1 MAIKTIPQDSAA
13 SPASG
18 SPYSSMST
26 TSTSAEPVS
35 TASGAAVQATPQ
47 AAPAKA
53 PRAYV
58 IGMPIASA
66 GLWMAVLAPALVV
79 LAIKVSEITT
89 PDTRAGALSLV
100 AGVGAMVALL
110 ANPFFGRLSD
120 RTTSRFGMRKPW
132 IVGGSLVGLASLFLL
147 GSGTDV
153 ATVLVAWVVAQ
164 LGFNAALAALVA
176 TLPDQAA
183 PAERGRLSG
192 LIGMTLPVGLVAA
205 AFFAQ
210 LFDNALQMA
219 VVPGVVGTAVA
230 IAFAFT
236 FKDRVLT
243 EKPAPLNL
251 KEILGSFYFNPRT
264 YPGLGWA
271 WLTKFMVYI
280 GYCAGL
286 LYLPY
291 FFTDHLHVAETDVT
305 SLVFQATLVSSAG
318 TVATSLAG
326 GWISDRIGK
335 RKGMVIASAL
345 IMMVGL
351 IVIATSSTTDQVL
364 VGQAIAGLGLGCFG
378 AVDVA
383 LIADLLPGSQSE
395 NAKTFGVFNIAQ
407 ALPQSLVPAV
417 AFPVIAFGGYPA
429 LFLGGAAVGII
440 GAVLVIRIKGV
451 N

>member
-1 MAIKTIPQDSAA
+1 MANETTTEESA
-13 SPASG
+13 SL
-18 SPYSSMST
+18 
-26 TSTSAEPVS
+26 PVS
-35 TASGAAVQATPQ
+35 GTSSSSNISTVPAAGAPT
-47 AAPAKA
+47 KT

-89 PDTRAGALSLV
+89 PETRAGALGLV
-100 AGVGAMVALL
+100 AGVGALIALL

-132 IVGGSLVGLASLFLL
+132 IIGGSIVGMGSLILL
-147 GSGTDV
+147 GSATDV
-153 ATVLVAWVVAQ
+153 AGVLVAWILAQ
-164 LGFNAALAALVA
+164 LSFNAALAALVA
-176 TLPDQAA
+176 TLPDQTA

-205 AFFAQ
+205 AYFAQ
-210 LFDNALQMA
+210 LFDNAFQMA
-219 VVPGVVGTAVA
+219 VVPGAVGTAIA

-243 EKPAPLNL
+243 EKPASLNL
-251 KEILGSFYFNPRT
+251 KEIAGSFYFNPRT

-271 WLTKFMVYI
+271 WFTKFLVYM

-291 FFTDHLHVAETDVT
+291 FFIDHLAVPEADVT
-305 SLVFQATLVSSAG
+305 GLVFQATLVSAAG
-318 TVATSLAG
+318 TVVSSIAG
-326 GWISDRIGK
+326 GWISDKIGK
-335 RKGMVIASAL
+335 RKGMVITSAI
-345 IMMVGL
+345 IMMTGL
-351 IVIATSSTTDQVL
+351 IIIATSTTTDQVL
-364 VGQAIAGLGLGCFG
+364 VGQAMAGLGLGCFG

-383 LIADLLPGSQSE
+383 LITDLLPKDQSE

-407 ALPQSLVPAV
+407 ALPQSLVPAL
-417 AFPVIAFGGYPA
+417 ALPVITLGGYPA
-429 LFLGGAAVGII
+429 LFISGAVVGII
-440 GAVLVIRIKGV
+440 GAVLVTRIKGV
-451 N
+451 K

>member
-1 MAIKTIPQDSAA
+1 MAVKTISQDSAA

-18 SPYSSMST
+18 TPLIST
-26 TSTSAEPVS
+26 TPSP
-35 TASGAAVQATPQ
+35 P
-47 AAPAKA
+47 APAKA
-53 PRAYV
+53 SRAYV

-100 AGVGAMVALL
+100 AGVGALVALL
-110 ANPFFGRLSD
+110 ANPLFGRLSD

-147 GSGTDV
+147 GSAADV
-153 ATVLVAWVVAQ
+153 ATVLVAWVIAQ

-192 LIGMTLPVGLVAA
+192 LIGMTLPIGLVAA

-251 KEILGSFYFNPRT
+251 KEILGSFYFNPRIH
-264 YPGLGWA
+264 PGLGWA

-291 FFTDHLHVAETDVT
+291 FFTDHLHVAESEVT
-305 SLVFQATLVSSAG
+305 SLVFQATLVSAAG
-318 TVATSLAG
+318 TVATSLLG

-335 RKGMVIASAL
+335 RKGMVILSAL
-345 IMMVGL
+345 IMMAGL
-351 IVIATSSTTDQVL
+351 VVIATSSTTGQVL
-364 VGQAIAGLGLGCFG
+364 VGQAIAGLGLGCFS

-383 LIADLLPGSQSE
+383 LIADLLPGTQSE

-417 AFPVIAFGGYPA
+417 AFPVITFGGYPT
-429 LFLGGAAVGII
+429 LFLGGAVVGIV
-440 GAVLVIRIKGV
+440 GAILVTRIKGV
-451 N
+451 K

>member
-1 MAIKTIPQDSAA
+1 MAIESLSQETAAPSAL
-13 SPASG
+13 
-18 SPYSSMST
+18 ST
-26 TSTSAEPVS
+26 TAGLPV
-35 TASGAAVQATPQ
+35 
-47 AAPAKA
+47 KA

-89 PDTRAGALSLV
+89 PDSRAGALSLV
-100 AGVGAMVALL
+100 AGVGAVIALL

-132 IVGGSLVGLASLFLL
+132 IVGGSLAGLASLFLL
-147 GSGTDV
+147 GSGTNV
-153 ATVLVAWVVAQ
+153 GTVLVAWVVAQ

-192 LIGMTLPVGLVAA
+192 LVGMTLPIGLVAA

-210 LFDNALQMA
+210 MFDNALQMA
-219 VVPGVVGTAVA
+219 VVPGVVGTLVA

-243 EKPAPLNL
+243 AKPAPLNL
-251 KEILGSFYFNPRT
+251 KEILGSFYFDPRL

-271 WLTKFMVYI
+271 WLTKFMVYV

-291 FFTDHLHVAETDVT
+291 FFADHLHVAETQVT
-305 SLVFQATLVSSAG
+305 TLVFQATLVSSAG
-318 TVATSLAG
+318 TVVTSIAG

-335 RKGMVIASAL
+335 RKGMVIVSAL
-345 IMMVGL
+345 IMMGGL
-351 IVIATSSTTDQVL
+351 IVIATSSNTGQVL
-364 VGQAIAGLGLGCFG
+364 VGQAILGLGLGCFS

-383 LIADLLPGSQSE
+383 LIADLLPSSQAE

-417 AFPVIAFGGYPA
+417 AFPVIALGGYPA

-440 GAVLVIRIKGV
+440 GAVLVTRIKGV
-451 N
+451 K

>member
-1 MAIKTIPQDSAA
+1 MEGHFLSGGTVAVKTITGDSAGLPA
-13 SPASG
+13 GIPSSSISP
-18 SPYSSMST
+18 SST
-26 TSTSAEPVS
+26 VSAAP
-35 TASGAAVQATPQ
+35 SGAPTRT
-47 AAPAKA
+47 

-89 PDTRAGALSLV
+89 PETRAGALSLV
-100 AGVGAMVALL
+100 AGVGALIALL

-132 IVGGSLVGLASLFLL
+132 IVGGSLIGLGSLVLL
-147 GSGTDV
+147 GS
-153 ATVLVAWVVAQ
+153 ATNVTGVLVAWVIAQ
-164 LGFNAALAALVA
+164 LSFNAALSALVA
-176 TLPDQAA
+176 TLPDQTA

-205 AFFAQ
+205 AYFAQ
-210 LFDNALQMA
+210 LFDNAFQMA
-219 VVPGVVGTAVA
+219 VVPGVVGTAVTL
-230 IAFAFT
+230 IFAFT

-251 KEILGSFYFNPRT
+251 KEIAGSFYFNPRT

-271 WLTKFMVYI
+271 WFTKFLVYV

-291 FFTDHLHVAETDVT
+291 FFADHLQVAETAVPA
-305 SLVFQATLVSSAG
+305 LVFQATLVSSAG
-318 TVATSLAG
+318 TVVTSIAG
-326 GWISDRIGK
+326 GWLSDRIGK
-335 RKGMVIASAL
+335 RKAMVIASAI
-345 IMMVGL
+345 IMMAGL

-364 VGQAIAGLGLGCFG
+364 VGQALAGLGLGCFG

-407 ALPQSLVPAV
+407 ALPQSLVPAI
-417 AFPVIAFGGYPA
+417 AFPVITLGGYPA
-429 LFLGGAAVGII
+429 LFIGGAVVGII
-440 GAVLVIRIKGV
+440 GAVLVTRIKGV
-451 N
+451 K

>member
-1 MAIKTIPQDSAA
+1 MAVKTITQDSAG

-18 SPYSSMST
+18 TPYGSSST
-26 TSTSAEPVS
+26 SSTSTR
-35 TASGAAVQATPQ
+35 
-47 AAPAKA
+47 KA

-132 IVGGSLVGLASLFLL
+132 IVGGSLLGLASLFLL
-147 GSGTDV
+147 GSAADV
-153 ATVLVAWVVAQ
+153 ATVLIAWVIAQ

-251 KEILGSFYFNPRT
+251 KEILGSFYFNPCT

-291 FFTDHLHVAETDVT
+291 FFTDHLHVAEADVT

-383 LIADLLPGSQSE
+383 LIADLLPGNQSE

-407 ALPQSLVPAV
+407 ALPQSPVPAV

-451 N
+451 K

>member
-1 MAIKTIPQDSAA
+1 MAIKTTQEPAGLPARGTLSSSIA
-13 SPASG
+13 SPAPG
-18 SPYSSMST
+18 SPDAPT
-26 TSTSAEPVS
+26 TT
-35 TASGAAVQATPQ
+35 
-47 AAPAKA
+47 

-100 AGVGAMVALL
+100 AGVGALIALL

-132 IVGGSLVGLASLFLL
+132 IVGGSIVGMGSLILL
-147 GSGTDV
+147 GSATNV
-153 ATVLVAWVVAQ
+153 AGVMVAWIVAQ
-164 LGFNAALAALVA
+164 LSFNAALAALVA
-176 TLPDQAA
+176 TLPDQTA

-192 LIGMTLPVGLVAA
+192 LIGMTIPIGLVAA

-210 LFDNALQMA
+210 LFDNAFQMA
-219 VVPGVVGTAVA
+219 VVPGAVGTALA
-230 IAFAFT
+230 IGFAFT

-251 KEILGSFYFNPRT
+251 KEIAGSFYFNPRT

-271 WLTKFMVYI
+271 WFTKFLIYI
-280 GYCAGL
+280 GYCAAL

-291 FFTDHLHVAETDVT
+291 FFADHLKVAETEVA
-305 SLVFQATLVSSAG
+305 SLVFQATLVSAAG
-318 TVATSLAG
+318 TVISSLAG

-335 RKGMVIASAL
+335 RKSMVIASAIIL
-345 IMMVGL
+345 MAGL
-351 IVIATSSTTDQVL
+351 IVIATSTTTDQVL

-383 LIADLLPGSQSE
+383 LITDLLPSNQSE

-407 ALPQSLVPAV
+407 ALPQSLVPAL
-417 AFPVIAFGGYPA
+417 ALPVITLGGYPA
-429 LFLGGAAVGII
+429 LFLGGAFVGII
-440 GAVLVIRIKGV
+440 GAVLVTRIKGV
-451 N
+451 K

>member
-1 MAIKTIPQDSAA
+1 MAVTTITQDSAA
-13 SPASG
+13 L
-18 SPYSSMST
+18 
-26 TSTSAEPVS
+26 
-35 TASGAAVQATPQ
+35 
-47 AAPAKA
+47 AAPSPSPRPSVTKA

-66 GLWMAVLAPALVV
+66 GLWMALLAPAIVV

-100 AGVGAMVALL
+100 AGVGAVVALL
-110 ANPFFGRLSD
+110 ANPLIGRLSD

-132 IVGGSLVGLASLFLL
+132 IIGGSLVGLGALFLL
-147 GSGTDV
+147 GAAADVSG
-153 ATVLVAWVVAQ
+153 VLVAWIVAQ

-183 PAERGRLSG
+183 PQERGRLSG
-192 LIGMTLPVGLVAA
+192 LIGMTLSIGLVSGAY
-205 AFFAQ
+205 FAQ
-210 LFDNALQMA
+210 LFENAFQMA
-219 VVPGVVGTAVA
+219 IVPGIVGTAVA
-230 IAFAFT
+230 IGFAFT

-251 KEILGSFYFNPRT
+251 KEVLGSFHFNPRIH
-264 YPGLGWA
+264 PGLGWA
-271 WLTKFMVYI
+271 WLTKFMVYV
-280 GYCAGL
+280 GYCAAL

-291 FFTDHLHVAETDVT
+291 FFADQLHVAEESIA

-318 TVATSLAG
+318 TVVTSLAG

-335 RKGMVIASAL
+335 RKALVIASAL
-345 IMMVGL
+345 IMMTGL
-351 IVIATSSTTDQVL
+351 IIIATSSSTDQVM
-364 VGQAIAGLGLGCFG
+364 VGQAIVGLGLGCFG

-383 LIADLLPGSQSE
+383 LIADLLPGTQTE

-417 AFPVIAFGGYPA
+417 AFPVIALGGYTA
-429 LFLGGAAVGII
+429 LFLGGAVVGII
-440 GAVLVIRIKGV
+440 GAVLVTRIKGV
-451 N
+451 K

>member
-1 MAIKTIPQDSAA
+1 MAVKTITQDSAA

-18 SPYSSMST
+18 TPYGSSST
-26 TSTSAEPVS
+26 SSTSTH
-35 TASGAAVQATPQ
+35 
-47 AAPAKA
+47 KA

-132 IVGGSLVGLASLFLL
+132 IVGGSLLGLASLFLL
-147 GSGTDV
+147 GSAADV
-153 ATVLVAWVVAQ
+153 ATVLVAWVIAQ

-291 FFTDHLHVAETDVT
+291 FFTDHLHVAEADVT

-383 LIADLLPGSQSE
+383 LIADLLPGNQSE

-451 N
+451 K

>member
-1 MAIKTIPQDSAA
+1 MAVKTITGDSAGL
-13 SPASG
+13 PARG
-18 SPYSSMST
+18 TSSSNT
-26 TSTSAEPVS
+26 AKSAPALGAPTST
-35 TASGAAVQATPQ
+35 
-47 AAPAKA
+47 

-58 IGMPIASA
+58 VGMPIASA

-89 PDTRAGALSLV
+89 PETRAGALSLV
-100 AGVGAMVALL
+100 AGVGALIALL
-110 ANPFFGRLSD
+110 ANPLFGRLSD

-132 IVGGSLVGLASLFLL
+132 IVGGSIVGMGSLILL
-147 GSGTDV
+147 GSATDV
-153 ATVLVAWVVAQ
+153 AGVLVAWVLAQ
-164 LGFNAALAALVA
+164 LSFNAALAALVA
-176 TLPDQAA
+176 TLPDQTA

-205 AFFAQ
+205 AYFAQ
-210 LFDNALQMA
+210 LFDNAFQMA
-219 VVPGVVGTAVA
+219 VVPGAVGTAVA

-243 EKPAPLNL
+243 EKPAPLSL
-251 KEILGSFYFNPRT
+251 KEIGGSFYFNPRT

-271 WLTKFMVYI
+271 WFTKFLVYI

-291 FFTDHLHVAETDVT
+291 FFADHLRVAETEVA
-305 SLVFQATLVSSAG
+305 SLVFQATLVSSLG
-318 TVATSLAG
+318 TVITSLAG
-326 GWISDRIGK
+326 GWISDKIGK
-335 RKGMVIASAL
+335 RKGMVVASAI
-345 IMMVGL
+345 IMMAGL
-351 IVIATSSTTDQVL
+351 IVIATSTTTDQVL

-407 ALPQSLVPAV
+407 ALPQSLVPAL
-417 AFPVIAFGGYPA
+417 AFPVITLGGYPA
-429 LFLGGAAVGII
+429 LFIGGAVVGII
-440 GAVLVIRIKGV
+440 GAVLVTRIKGV
-451 N
+451 K

>member
-1 MAIKTIPQDSAA
+1 MAVTTNTGDSAGLTV
-13 SPASG
+13 PATPSSTTTSSVPAPG
-18 SPYSSMST
+18 SPVT
-26 TSTSAEPVS
+26 T
-35 TASGAAVQATPQ
+35 
-47 AAPAKA
+47 

-89 PDTRAGALSLV
+89 PETRAGALSLV
-100 AGVGAMVALL
+100 AGVGALIALL

-132 IVGGSLVGLASLFLL
+132 IVGGSIVGMGSLVLL
-147 GSGTDV
+147 GSATDV
-153 ATVLVAWVVAQ
+153 AGVLVAWVLAQ
-164 LGFNAALAALVA
+164 LSFNAALAALVA

-192 LIGMTLPVGLVAA
+192 LIGMTLPIGLVAA
-205 AFFAQ
+205 AYFAQ
-210 LFDNALQMA
+210 LFDNAFQMA
-219 VVPGVVGTAVA
+219 VVPGAVGTVIAL
-230 IAFAFT
+230 AFAFT

-251 KEILGSFYFNPRT
+251 KEIAGSFYFNPRT

-271 WLTKFMVYI
+271 WFTKFLVYV

-291 FFTDHLHVAETDVT
+291 FFADHLRVAETEVA
-305 SLVFQATLVSSAG
+305 SLVFQATLVSSLG
-318 TVATSLAG
+318 TVVTSLAG
-326 GWISDRIGK
+326 GWISDKIGK
-335 RKGMVIASAL
+335 RKGMVIASAI
-345 IMMVGL
+345 IMMAGL
-351 IVIATSSTTDQVL
+351 VVIATSTTTDQVL

-383 LIADLLPGSQSE
+383 LITDLLPGSQTE

-407 ALPQSLVPAV
+407 ALPQSLVPAL
-417 AFPVIAFGGYPA
+417 AFPVITLGGYPA
-429 LFLGGAAVGII
+429 LFIGGAVVGII
-440 GAVLVIRIKGV
+440 GAVLVTRIKGV
-451 N
+451 K

>member
-1 MAIKTIPQDSAA
+1 MAVTTITGDSAG
-13 SPASG
+13 SPAG
-18 SPYSSMST
+18 T
-26 TSTSAEPVS
+26 QTSTVS
-35 TASGAAVQATPQ
+35 TAPAGTP
-47 AAPAKA
+47 ARTPL
-53 PRAYV
+53 AYV

-89 PDTRAGALSLV
+89 PETRAGALSLV
-100 AGVGAMVALL
+100 AGVGALIALV

-132 IVGGSLVGLASLFLL
+132 IVGGSLIGLGSLILL
-147 GSGTDV
+147 GS
-153 ATVLVAWVVAQ
+153 ATNVTGVLVAWVIAQ
-164 LGFNAALAALVA
+164 LSFNAALSALVA
-176 TLPDQAA
+176 TLPDQTA

-192 LIGMTLPVGLVAA
+192 LIGMTLPIGLVAA

-210 LFDNALQMA
+210 LFDNAFQMA
-219 VVPGVVGTAVA
+219 VVPGVVGTAVTL
-230 IAFAFT
+230 IFAFT

-251 KEILGSFYFNPRT
+251 KEIAGSFYFNPRT

-271 WLTKFMVYI
+271 WFTKFLVYV

-291 FFTDHLHVAETDVT
+291 FFADHLHVAETAVPA
-305 SLVFQATLVSSAG
+305 LVFQATLVSSAG
-318 TVATSLAG
+318 TVVTSIAG
-326 GWISDRIGK
+326 GWLSDRIGK
-335 RKGMVIASAL
+335 RKAMVIASAI
-345 IMMVGL
+345 IMMAGL

-364 VGQAIAGLGLGCFG
+364 VGQALAGLGLGCFG

-407 ALPQSLVPAV
+407 ALPQSLVPAI
-417 AFPVIAFGGYPA
+417 AFPVITLGGYPA
-429 LFLGGAAVGII
+429 LFIGGAVVGII
-440 GAVLVIRIKGV
+440 GAVLVTRIKGV
-451 N
+451 K

>member
-1 MAIKTIPQDSAA
+1 VAVKTITEDSAGL
-13 SPASG
+13 PAG
-18 SPYSSMST
+18 G
-26 TSTSAEPVS
+26 TSATTVS
-35 TASGAAVQATPQ
+35 TATAGAPTRT
-47 AAPAKA
+47 

-89 PDTRAGALSLV
+89 PETRAGALSLV
-100 AGVGAMVALL
+100 AGVGALIALL

-132 IVGGSLVGLASLFLL
+132 IVGGSLVGLASLVLL
-147 GSGTDV
+147 GS
-153 ATVLVAWVVAQ
+153 ATNVTGVLVAWVIAQ
-164 LGFNAALAALVA
+164 LSFNAALAALVA
-176 TLPDQAA
+176 TLPDQTA

-205 AFFAQ
+205 AYFAQ
-210 LFDNALQMA
+210 LFDNAFQMA
-219 VVPGVVGTAVA
+219 VVPGVVGTAVTL
-230 IAFAFT
+230 AFAFT

-251 KEILGSFYFNPRT
+251 KEIAGSFYFNPRT

-271 WLTKFMVYI
+271 WFTKFLVYI

-291 FFTDHLHVAETDVT
+291 FFADHLHVAETAVPG
-305 SLVFQATLVSSAG
+305 LVFQATLVSSAG
-318 TVATSLAG
+318 TVVTSIAG

-335 RKGMVIASAL
+335 RKAMVIASAV
-345 IMMVGL
+345 IMMAGL

-364 VGQAIAGLGLGCFG
+364 VGQALAGLGLGCFG

-383 LIADLLPGSQSE
+383 LITDLLPGTNSE

-407 ALPQSLVPAV
+407 ALPQSLVPAI
-417 AFPVIAFGGYPA
+417 AFPVITLGGYPA
-429 LFLGGAAVGII
+429 LFIGGAVVGII
-440 GAVLVIRIKGV
+440 GAVLVTRIKGV
-451 N
+451 K

>member
-1 MAIKTIPQDSAA
+1 MAEKTMSQDPAAFAAGGAPGSSNADTAVSA
-13 SPASG
+13 SPS
-18 SPYSSMST
+18 
-26 TSTSAEPVS
+26 
-35 TASGAAVQATPQ
+35 
-47 AAPAKA
+47 PAKA

-79 LAIKVSEITT
+79 LAIKVAEITT

-100 AGVGAMVALL
+100 AGVGALVALL

-132 IVGGSLVGLASLFLL
+132 IVGGSLIGLASLFLL
-147 GSGTDV
+147 GSATDV
-153 ATVLVAWVVAQ
+153 NGVLLAWVLTQ
-164 LGFNAALAALVA
+164 LSFNAALAALVA

-205 AFFAQ
+205 AFLAQ

-219 VVPGVVGTAVA
+219 VVPGIVGTVLA

-243 EKPAPLNL
+243 DKPAPLNL

-271 WLTKFMVYI
+271 WFTKFLVYI
-280 GYCAGL
+280 GYCASL

-291 FFTDHLHVAETDVT
+291 FFIDHLKVAEADVT
-305 SLVFQATLVSSAG
+305 ALVFQATLVSSAG
-318 TVATSLAG
+318 TVLTSLAG

-335 RKGMVIASAL
+335 RKALVIASAII
-345 IMMVGL
+345 IMLGL
-351 IVIATSSTTDQVL
+351 IVIATSTTTSQVL
-364 VGQAIAGLGLGCFG
+364 VGQGIAGLGLGCFG

-383 LIADLLPGSQSE
+383 LIADLLPANRSE

-407 ALPQSLVPAV
+407 ALPQSLVPAI
-417 AFPVIAFGGYPA
+417 AFPVITLGGYPA
-429 LFLGGAAVGII
+429 LFIGGAVVGII
-440 GAVLVIRIKGV
+440 GAALVTRIKGV
-451 N
+451 K

>member
-1 MAIKTIPQDSAA
+1 MAVKTIPQDSAA

-18 SPYSSMST
+18 TPNS
-26 TSTSAEPVS
+26 STSS
-35 TASGAAVQATPQ
+35 TPSRTTAGAIPSSP
-47 AAPAKA
+47 APAKA
-53 PRAYV
+53 ARAYV

-100 AGVGAMVALL
+100 AGVGALVALL

-132 IVGGSLVGLASLFLL
+132 IVGGSLVGLASLFML
-147 GSGTDV
+147 GS
-153 ATVLVAWVVAQ
+153 ATGVPGVLVAWVVAQ

-210 LFDNALQMA
+210 MFDNAMQMA
-219 VVPGVVGTAVA
+219 VVPGIVGTALA

-243 EKPAPLNL
+243 EKPALLNF
-251 KEILGSFYFNPRT
+251 KEIVGSFYFNPRT

-271 WLTKFMVYI
+271 WLTKFMVYV

-291 FFTDHLHVAETDVT
+291 FFTDHLHVAEAEVT

-364 VGQAIAGLGLGCFG
+364 MGQAIAGLGLGCFG

-429 LFLGGAAVGII
+429 LFLGGAAVGIV
-440 GAVLVIRIKGV
+440 GAILVTRIKGV
-451 N
+451 K

>member
-1 MAIKTIPQDSAA
+1 MAIKTTQEPAGLPARGTLSSSIA
-13 SPASG
+13 SPAPG
-18 SPYSSMST
+18 TPDAPT
-26 TSTSAEPVS
+26 TT
-35 TASGAAVQATPQ
+35 
-47 AAPAKA
+47 

-100 AGVGAMVALL
+100 AGVGALIALL

-132 IVGGSLVGLASLFLL
+132 IVGGSIVGMGSLILL
-147 GSGTDV
+147 GSATNV
-153 ATVLVAWVVAQ
+153 AGVMVAWIVAQ
-164 LGFNAALAALVA
+164 LSFNAALAALVA
-176 TLPDQAA
+176 TLPDQTA

-192 LIGMTLPVGLVAA
+192 LIGMTIPIGLVAA

-210 LFDNALQMA
+210 LFDNAFQMA
-219 VVPGVVGTAVA
+219 VVPGAVGTALA
-230 IAFAFT
+230 IGFAFT

-251 KEILGSFYFNPRT
+251 KEIAGSFYFNPRT

-271 WLTKFMVYI
+271 WFTKFLIYI
-280 GYCAGL
+280 GYCAAL

-291 FFTDHLHVAETDVT
+291 FFADHLKVAETEVA
-305 SLVFQATLVSSAG
+305 SLVFQATLVSAAG
-318 TVATSLAG
+318 TVISSLAG

-335 RKGMVIASAL
+335 RKSMVIASAIIL
-345 IMMVGL
+345 MAGL
-351 IVIATSSTTDQVL
+351 IVIATSTTTDQVL

-383 LIADLLPGSQSE
+383 LITDLLPSNQSE

-407 ALPQSLVPAV
+407 ALPQSLVPAL
-417 AFPVIAFGGYPA
+417 ALPVITLGGYPA

-440 GAVLVIRIKGV
+440 GAVLVTRIKGV
-451 N
+451 K

>member
-1 MAIKTIPQDSAA
+1 MAVKTITEDSAGLPA
-13 SPASG
+13 GGTSP
-18 SPYSSMST
+18 ST
-26 TSTSAEPVS
+26 VQ
-35 TASGAAVQATPQ
+35 TAPAGAAART
-47 AAPAKA
+47 

-89 PDTRAGALSLV
+89 PETRAGALSLV
-100 AGVGAMVALL
+100 AGVGALIALL

-132 IVGGSLVGLASLFLL
+132 IVGGSLAGMASLVLL
-147 GSGTDV
+147 GTADNV
-153 ATVLVAWVVAQ
+153 AGVLAAWVIAQ

-176 TLPDQAA
+176 TLPDQTA

-205 AFFAQ
+205 AYFAQ
-210 LFDNALQMA
+210 LFDNAFQMA
-219 VVPGVVGTAVA
+219 VVPGAVGTVVTL
-230 IAFAFT
+230 AFAFT
-236 FKDRVLT
+236 FKDRVLA
-243 EKPAPLNL
+243 EKPAPLSL
-251 KEILGSFYFNPRT
+251 KEIAGSFYFNPRR

-271 WLTKFMVYI
+271 WFTKFLVYV

-291 FFTDHLHVAETDVT
+291 FFADHLHVAETQVPA
-305 SLVFQATLVSSAG
+305 LVFQATLVSSAG
-318 TVATSLAG
+318 TVVTSLAG

-335 RKGMVIASAL
+335 RKAMVIASAI
-345 IMMVGL
+345 IMMAGL
-351 IVIATSSTTDQVL
+351 VVIATSSSTDQVL
-364 VGQAIAGLGLGCFG
+364 VGQALAGLGLGCFG

-383 LIADLLPGSQSE
+383 LITDLLPGSQSE

-407 ALPQSLVPAV
+407 ALPQSLVPAL
-417 AFPVIAFGGYPA
+417 AFPVITLGGYPA
-429 LFLGGAAVGII
+429 LFIGGAVVGII
-440 GAVLVIRIKGV
+440 GAVLVTRIKGV
-451 N
+451 K

>member
-1 MAIKTIPQDSAA
+1 MAVKTITQDSAA

-18 SPYSSMST
+18 TPYGSSST
-26 TSTSAEPVS
+26 SSTSTR
-35 TASGAAVQATPQ
+35 
-47 AAPAKA
+47 KA

-132 IVGGSLVGLASLFLL
+132 IVGGSLLGLASLFLL
-147 GSGTDV
+147 GSAADV
-153 ATVLVAWVVAQ
+153 ATVLIAWVIAQ

-236 FKDRVLT
+236 FKDRVLS

-291 FFTDHLHVAETDVT
+291 FFTDHLHVAEADVT

-364 VGQAIAGLGLGCFG
+364 VGQSIAGLGLGCFG

-383 LIADLLPGSQSE
+383 LIADLLPGNQSE

-451 N
+451 K

>member
-1 MAIKTIPQDSAA
+1 MAVKTIPQDSAA

-18 SPYSSMST
+18 TPDSS
-26 TSTSAEPVS
+26 TSTSNTSVS
-35 TASGAAVQATPQ
+35 APSGAAPQ
-47 AAPAKA
+47 APAKA

-147 GSGTDV
+147 GSATDV
-153 ATVLVAWVVAQ
+153 STALIAWVVAQ

-291 FFTDHLHVAETDVT
+291 FFTDHLHVAETEVT

-429 LFLGGAAVGII
+429 LFLGGAAIGII
-440 GAVLVIRIKGV
+440 GALLVIRIKGV
-451 N
+451 K

>member
-1 MAIKTIPQDSAA
+1 MAVKTITQDSAA

-18 SPYSSMST
+18 TPHSSSST
-26 TSTSAEPVS
+26 GS
-35 TASGAAVQATPQ
+35 TATS
-47 AAPAKA
+47 KA

-132 IVGGSLVGLASLFLL
+132 IVGGSLLGLASLFLL
-147 GSGTDV
+147 GSAADV
-153 ATVLVAWVVAQ
+153 ATVLIAWVIAQ

-251 KEILGSFYFNPRT
+251 KEIVGSFYFNPRT

-451 N
+451 K

>member
-1 MAIKTIPQDSAA
+1 MADTTIPQDPGASAA
-13 SPASG
+13 GRTLAS
-18 SPYSSMST
+18 SSVDVADNVVPSL
-26 TSTSAEPVS
+26 
-35 TASGAAVQATPQ
+35 
-47 AAPAKA
+47 AKA

-100 AGVGAMVALL
+100 AGVGALVALL

-132 IVGGSLVGLASLFLL
+132 IVGGSLTGLASLFLL
-147 GSGTDV
+147 GSATDV
-153 ATVLVAWVVAQ
+153 NGVLVAWMFTQ
-164 LGFNAALAALVA
+164 LSFNAALAALVA
-176 TLPDQAA
+176 TLPDQAG

-192 LIGMTLPVGLVAA
+192 LIGMTLPIGLVAA
-205 AFFAQ
+205 AFLAQ

-219 VVPGVVGTAVA
+219 VVPGMIGTVLA

-243 EKPAPLNL
+243 VKPAPLNL

-271 WLTKFMVYI
+271 WFTKFLVYM

-291 FFTDHLHVAETDVT
+291 FFIDHLDVAEADVT

-318 TVATSLAG
+318 TVVTSLAG

-335 RKGMVIASAL
+335 RKGMVIASAI
-345 IMMVGL
+345 IMMLGL
-351 IVIATSSTTDQVL
+351 VVMATSSSTDQVM
-364 VGQAIAGLGLGCFG
+364 VGQALAGLGVGCFN

-383 LIADLLPGSQSE
+383 LITDLLPGNQTE
-395 NAKTFGVFNIAQ
+395 NAKTFGVFNVAQ

-417 AFPVIAFGGYPA
+417 ALPVITLGGYPA
-429 LFLGGAAVGII
+429 LFIAGAVVGII
-440 GAVLVIRIKGV
+440 GAVLVTRIKGV
-451 N
+451 K

>member
-1 MAIKTIPQDSAA
+1 MAVTTNTEDSAGLTA
-13 SPASG
+13 PG
-18 SPYSSMST
+18 NSSST
-26 TSTSAEPVS
+26 TVPSVPVPG
-35 TASGAAVQATPQ
+35 TF
-47 AAPAKA
+47 AKT

-89 PDTRAGALSLV
+89 PETRAGALSLV
-100 AGVGAMVALL
+100 AGVGALIALL

-132 IVGGSLVGLASLFLL
+132 IVGGSLVGLASLVLL
-147 GSGTDV
+147 GAATNV
-153 ATVLVAWVVAQ
+153 AGVLAAWVIAQ
-164 LGFNAALAALVA
+164 LSFNAALAALVA
-176 TLPDQAA
+176 TLPDQTA

-205 AFFAQ
+205 AYFAQ
-210 LFDNALQMA
+210 LFDNAFQMA
-219 VVPGVVGTAVA
+219 VVPGVVGTAVTL
-230 IAFAFT
+230 AFAFT

-243 EKPAPLNL
+243 DKPARLNL
-251 KEILGSFYFNPRT
+251 KEIAGSFYFNPRT

-271 WLTKFMVYI
+271 WFTKFLVYI

-291 FFTDHLHVAETDVT
+291 FFADHLHVAETEVA
-305 SLVFQATLVSSAG
+305 SLVFQATLVSSVG
-318 TVATSLAG
+318 TVVTSLAG

-335 RKGMVIASAL
+335 RKAMVIASAI
-345 IMMVGL
+345 IMMAGL
-351 IVIATSSTTDQVL
+351 LVIATSTTTDQVL

-407 ALPQSLVPAV
+407 ALPQSLVPAL
-417 AFPVIAFGGYPA
+417 AFPVITLGGYPA
-429 LFLGGAAVGII
+429 LFIGGAVVGII
-440 GAVLVIRIKGV
+440 GAVLVTRIKGV
-451 N
+451 K

>member
-1 MAIKTIPQDSAA
+1 MAVKTIPQDSPA

-18 SPYSSMST
+18 TSLSRSSTST
-26 TSTSAEPVS
+26 TPIAE
-35 TASGAAVQATPQ
+35 ASFKAQ
-47 AAPAKA
+47 AKA

-100 AGVGAMVALL
+100 AGVGALVALL

-147 GSGTDV
+147 GS
-153 ATVLVAWVVAQ
+153 ATGVTGVLVAWVVAQ

-210 LFDNALQMA
+210 MFDNALQMA
-219 VVPGVVGTAVA
+219 VVPGILGTGLA

-251 KEILGSFYFNPRT
+251 QEILGSFYFNPRI

-271 WLTKFMVYI
+271 WLTKFMVYV

-291 FFTDHLHVAETDVT
+291 FFTDHLRVAESQVT
-305 SLVFQATLVSSAG
+305 TLVFQATLVSSAG

-335 RKGMVIASAL
+335 RKAMVIASAL

-351 IVIATSSTTDQVL
+351 IVIATSSTTDQVM

-440 GAVLVIRIKGV
+440 GAILVTRIKGV
-451 N
+451 K

>member
-1 MAIKTIPQDSAA
+1 VAVTTISQDPEA

-18 SPYSSMST
+18 TPRSIIT
-26 TSTSAEPVS
+26 TSTLPPGSAP
-35 TASGAAVQATPQ
+35 
-47 AAPAKA
+47 AAPQAKA

-100 AGVGAMVALL
+100 AGVGALVALL

-132 IVGGSLVGLASLFLL
+132 IVGGSLLGLASLFLL
-147 GSGTDV
+147 GSATGV
-153 ATVLVAWVVAQ
+153 AGVLVAWVIAQ

-176 TLPDQAA
+176 TLPDQAG

-210 LFDNALQMA
+210 MFDNALQMA

-251 KEILGSFYFNPRT
+251 KEIFGSFYFNPRT

-291 FFTDHLHVAETDVT
+291 FFTDQLHVAESQVT

-318 TVATSLAG
+318 TVATSLLG

-335 RKGMVIASAL
+335 RKGMVIISAL

-351 IVIATSSTTDQVL
+351 IVIATSSNTGQVL
-364 VGQAIAGLGLGCFG
+364 VGQAIAGLGLGCFS

-383 LIADLLPGSQSE
+383 LITDLLPGSQGD

-429 LFLGGAAVGII
+429 LFLGGAAIGII
-440 GAVLVIRIKGV
+440 GAILVTRIKGV
-451 N
+451 K

>member
-1 MAIKTIPQDSAA
+1 MAVKTITGDSAGLPA
-13 SPASG
+13 GIPSSSISP
-18 SPYSSMST
+18 SST
-26 TSTSAEPVS
+26 VSAAP
-35 TASGAAVQATPQ
+35 SGAPTRT
-47 AAPAKA
+47 

-89 PDTRAGALSLV
+89 PETRAGALSLV
-100 AGVGAMVALL
+100 AGVGALIALL

-132 IVGGSLVGLASLFLL
+132 IVGGSLIGLGSLVLL
-147 GSGTDV
+147 GS
-153 ATVLVAWVVAQ
+153 ATNVTGVLVAWVIAQ
-164 LGFNAALAALVA
+164 LSFNAALSALVA
-176 TLPDQAA
+176 TLPDQTA

-205 AFFAQ
+205 AYFAQ
-210 LFDNALQMA
+210 LFDNAFQMA
-219 VVPGVVGTAVA
+219 VVPGVVGTAVTL
-230 IAFAFT
+230 IFAFT

-251 KEILGSFYFNPRT
+251 KEIAGSFYFNPRT

-271 WLTKFMVYI
+271 WFTKFLVYV

-291 FFTDHLHVAETDVT
+291 FFADHLQVAETAVPA
-305 SLVFQATLVSSAG
+305 LVFQATLVSSAG
-318 TVATSLAG
+318 TVVTSIAG
-326 GWISDRIGK
+326 GWLSDRIGK
-335 RKGMVIASAL
+335 RKAMVIASAI
-345 IMMVGL
+345 IMMAGL

-364 VGQAIAGLGLGCFG
+364 VGQALAGLGLGCFG

-407 ALPQSLVPAV
+407 ALPQSLVPAI
-417 AFPVIAFGGYPA
+417 AFPVITLGGYPA
-429 LFLGGAAVGII
+429 LFIGGAVVGII
-440 GAVLVIRIKGV
+440 GAVLVTRIKGV
-451 N
+451 K

>member
-1 MAIKTIPQDSAA
+1 MALNINQQHQA
-13 SPASG
+13 
-18 SPYSSMST
+18 
-26 TSTSAEPVS
+26 VS
-35 TASGAAVQATPQ
+35 TQPSATAIGP
-47 AAPAKA
+47 A

-100 AGVGAMVALL
+100 AGVGALVALL
-110 ANPFFGRLSD
+110 ANPLFGRLSD

-132 IVGGSLVGLASLFLL
+132 IVGGALVGLASLFLL

-153 ATVLVAWVVAQ
+153 LTVLVAWVLAQ

-192 LIGMTLPVGLVAA
+192 LIGMTLPVGLVSA

-210 LFDNALQMA
+210 MFDNALQMA
-219 VVPGVVGTAVA
+219 VVPGIVGTVLA
-230 IAFAFT
+230 IGFAFT

-243 EKPAPLNL
+243 EKPAPLNV

-291 FFTDHLHVAETDVT
+291 FFADHLHVAETEIT

-318 TVATSLAG
+318 TVATSLLG

-335 RKGMVIASAL
+335 RKGMVILSAL

-351 IVIATSSTTDQVL
+351 IIIATSPNVEQVL
-364 VGQAIAGLGLGCFG
+364 LGQLIAGLGLGCFG

-383 LIADLLPGSQSE
+383 LIADLLPADQTE

-417 AFPVIAFGGYPA
+417 AFPVIALGGYPA
-429 LFLGGAAVGII
+429 LFLGGAAIGIVG
-440 GAVLVIRIKGV
+440 ALLVTRIKGV

>member
-1 MAIKTIPQDSAA
+1 MAVKTIPQDSAA

-18 SPYSSMST
+18 TPNS
-26 TSTSAEPVS
+26 STSS
-35 TASGAAVQATPQ
+35 TPSRTTAGAIPSSP
-47 AAPAKA
+47 APAKA
-53 PRAYV
+53 ARAYV

-79 LAIKVSEITT
+79 LALKVSEITT

-100 AGVGAMVALL
+100 AGVGALVALL

-132 IVGGSLVGLASLFLL
+132 IVGGSLVGLASLFML
-147 GSGTDV
+147 GS
-153 ATVLVAWVVAQ
+153 ATGVPGVLVAWVVAQ

-210 LFDNALQMA
+210 MFDNAMQMA
-219 VVPGVVGTAVA
+219 VVPGIVGTALA

-243 EKPAPLNL
+243 EKPALLNF
-251 KEILGSFYFNPRT
+251 KEIVGSFYFNPRT

-271 WLTKFMVYI
+271 WLTKFMVYV

-291 FFTDHLHVAETDVT
+291 FFTDHLHVAEAEVT

-364 VGQAIAGLGLGCFG
+364 MGQAIAGLGLGCFG

-429 LFLGGAAVGII
+429 LFLCGAAVGIV
-440 GAVLVIRIKGV
+440 GAILVTRIKGV
-451 N
+451 K

>member
-1 MAIKTIPQDSAA
+1 MAVTTNTEDSAA
-13 SPASG
+13 LPAG
-18 SPYSSMST
+18 RTSSI
-26 TSTSAEPVS
+26 PVP
-35 TASGAAVQATPQ
+35 GAPVPG
-47 AAPAKA
+47 APAKT

-89 PDTRAGALSLV
+89 PETRAGALSLV
-100 AGVGAMVALL
+100 AGVGALTALL

-132 IVGGSLVGLASLFLL
+132 IVGGSMVGMGSLVILGAATNVAGVLA
-147 GSGTDV
+147 
-153 ATVLVAWVVAQ
+153 AWVIAQ
-164 LGFNAALAALVA
+164 LSFNAALAALVA

-192 LIGMTLPVGLVAA
+192 LIGMTLPIGLVAA
-205 AFFAQ
+205 AYFAQ
-210 LFDNALQMA
+210 LFDNAFQMA
-219 VVPGVVGTAVA
+219 VVPGALGTA
-230 IAFAFT
+230 IALTFAFT

-243 EKPAPLNL
+243 EKPVPLNL
-251 KEILGSFYFNPRT
+251 REVAGSFYFNPRT

-271 WLTKFMVYI
+271 WFTKFLVYI

-291 FFTDHLHVAETDVT
+291 FFADHLRVAETEVAT
-305 SLVFQATLVSSAG
+305 LVFQATLVSSLG
-318 TVATSLAG
+318 TVVTSFAG

-335 RKGMVIASAL
+335 RKAMVIASAV
-345 IMMVGL
+345 IMMAGL
-351 IVIATSSTTDQVL
+351 VVIATSTTTDQVL

-383 LIADLLPGSQSE
+383 LITDLLPGSQSE

-407 ALPQSLVPAV
+407 ALPQSLVPAL
-417 AFPVIAFGGYPA
+417 AFPVITLGGYPA
-429 LFLGGAAVGII
+429 LFIGGAVVGII
-440 GAVLVIRIKGV
+440 GAVLVARIKGV
-451 N
+451 K

>member
-1 MAIKTIPQDSAA
+1 MAVKTITEDSAGLPA
-13 SPASG
+13 GGTSP
-18 SPYSSMST
+18 ST
-26 TSTSAEPVS
+26 VP
-35 TASGAAVQATPQ
+35 
-47 AAPAKA
+47 AAPAGA
-53 PRAYV
+53 PARTPRAYV

-89 PDTRAGALSLV
+89 PETRAGALSLV
-100 AGVGAMVALL
+100 AGIGALIALL

-132 IVGGSLVGLASLFLL
+132 IVGGSLMGMGSLVLL
-147 GSGTDV
+147 GAADNV
-153 ATVLVAWVVAQ
+153 AGVLAAWVIAQ
-164 LGFNAALAALVA
+164 LSFNAALAALVA
-176 TLPDQAA
+176 TLPDQTA

-205 AFFAQ
+205 AYFAQ
-210 LFDNALQMA
+210 LFDNAFQMA
-219 VVPGVVGTAVA
+219 VVPGAVGTVVTL
-230 IAFAFT
+230 AFAFT

-251 KEILGSFYFNPRT
+251 KEIAGSFYFNPRR

-271 WLTKFMVYI
+271 WFTKFLVYV

-291 FFTDHLHVAETDVT
+291 FFADHLHVAETQVPA
-305 SLVFQATLVSSAG
+305 LVFQATLVSSAG
-318 TVATSLAG
+318 TVVTSLAG

-335 RKGMVIASAL
+335 RKAMVIASAI
-345 IMMVGL
+345 IMMAGL
-351 IVIATSSTTDQVL
+351 VVIATSSSTDQVL
-364 VGQAIAGLGLGCFG
+364 VGQALAGLGLGCFG

-383 LIADLLPGSQSE
+383 LITDLLPGSQSE

-407 ALPQSLVPAV
+407 ALPQSLVPAL
-417 AFPVIAFGGYPA
+417 AFPVITLGGYPA
-429 LFLGGAAVGII
+429 LFIGGAVVGII
-440 GAVLVIRIKGV
+440 GAVLVTRIKGV
-451 N
+451 K

>member
-1 MAIKTIPQDSAA
+1 MAVKTIPQDSAA

-18 SPYSSMST
+18 TPNS
-26 TSTSAEPVS
+26 STSS
-35 TASGAAVQATPQ
+35 TPSRTTAGAIPSSP
-47 AAPAKA
+47 APAKA
-53 PRAYV
+53 ARAYV

-100 AGVGAMVALL
+100 AGVGALVALL

-132 IVGGSLVGLASLFLL
+132 IVGGSLVGLASLFML
-147 GSGTDV
+147 GS
-153 ATVLVAWVVAQ
+153 ATGVPGVLVAWVVAQ

-210 LFDNALQMA
+210 MFDNAMQMA
-219 VVPGVVGTAVA
+219 VVPGIVGTALA

-243 EKPAPLNL
+243 EKPALLNF
-251 KEILGSFYFNPRT
+251 KEIVGSFYFNPRT

-271 WLTKFMVYI
+271 WLTKFMVYV

-291 FFTDHLHVAETDVT
+291 FFTDHLHVAEAEVT

-364 VGQAIAGLGLGCFG
+364 MGQAIAGLGLGCFG

-429 LFLGGAAVGII
+429 LFLCGAAVGIV
-440 GAVLVIRIKGV
+440 GAILVTRIKGV
-451 N
+451 K

>member
-1 MAIKTIPQDSAA
+1 MAVTTNTEDSAA
-13 SPASG
+13 LPAG
-18 SPYSSMST
+18 RTSSI
-26 TSTSAEPVS
+26 PVP
-35 TASGAAVQATPQ
+35 AAPVPG
-47 AAPAKA
+47 APAKT

-89 PDTRAGALSLV
+89 PETRAGALSLV
-100 AGVGAMVALL
+100 AGVGALTALL

-132 IVGGSLVGLASLFLL
+132 IVGGSIVGMGSLVILGAATNVAGVLA
-147 GSGTDV
+147 
-153 ATVLVAWVVAQ
+153 AWVIAQ
-164 LGFNAALAALVA
+164 LSFNAALAALVA

-192 LIGMTLPVGLVAA
+192 LIGMTLPIGLVAA
-205 AFFAQ
+205 AYFAQ
-210 LFDNALQMA
+210 LFDNAFQMA
-219 VVPGVVGTAVA
+219 VVPGAVGTV
-230 IAFAFT
+230 IALTFAFT

-251 KEILGSFYFNPRT
+251 REVAGSFYFNPRT

-271 WLTKFMVYI
+271 WFTKFLVYI

-291 FFTDHLHVAETDVT
+291 FFADHLHVAETDVAT
-305 SLVFQATLVSSAG
+305 LVFQATLVSSLG
-318 TVATSLAG
+318 TVVTSFAG

-335 RKGMVIASAL
+335 RKGMVIASAV
-345 IMMVGL
+345 IMMAGL
-351 IVIATSSTTDQVL
+351 VVIATSTTTDQVL

-383 LIADLLPGSQSE
+383 LITDLLPGSQSE

-407 ALPQSLVPAV
+407 ALPQSLVPAL
-417 AFPVIAFGGYPA
+417 AFPVITLGGYPA
-429 LFLGGAAVGII
+429 LFIGGAVVGII
-440 GAVLVIRIKGV
+440 GAVLVTRIKGV
-451 N
+451 K

>member
-1 MAIKTIPQDSAA
+1 MAVKTITQDSAA

-18 SPYSSMST
+18 TPHGSS
-26 TSTSAEPVS
+26 STSSIS
-35 TASGAAVQATPQ
+35 TR
-47 AAPAKA
+47 KA

-132 IVGGSLVGLASLFLL
+132 IVGGSLLGLASLFLL
-147 GSGTDV
+147 GSAADV
-153 ATVLVAWVVAQ
+153 ATVLIAWVIAQ

-291 FFTDHLHVAETDVT
+291 FFTDHLHVAEADVT

-383 LIADLLPGSQSE
+383 LIADLLPGNQSE

-451 N
+451 K

>member
-1 MAIKTIPQDSAA
+1 MANETTTEE
-13 SPASG
+13 SPSLPVNGTFSG
-18 SPYSSMST
+18 SN
-26 TSTSAEPVS
+26 VS
-35 TASGAAVQATPQ
+35 PIPAAG
-47 AAPAKA
+47 APAKT

-58 IGMPIASA
+58 IWMPIASA
-66 GLWMAVLAPALVV
+66 GLWMALLAPALVV

-89 PDTRAGALSLV
+89 PETRAGALSLV
-100 AGVGAMVALL
+100 AGVGALIALL

-132 IVGGSLVGLASLFLL
+132 IIGGSIVGMGSLVLLGLA
-147 GSGTDV
+147 TDV
-153 ATVLVAWVVAQ
+153 TGVLVAWILVQ
-164 LGFNAALAALVA
+164 LSFNAALAALVA

-192 LIGMTLPVGLVAA
+192 LIGMTLPIGLVAA
-205 AFFAQ
+205 AYFAQ
-210 LFDNALQMA
+210 LFNNAFQMA
-219 VVPGVVGTAVA
+219 VVPGAVGTAVA
-230 IAFAFT
+230 IAFACT

-251 KEILGSFYFNPRT
+251 KEIAGSFYFNPRT

-271 WLTKFMVYI
+271 WFTKFLVYM

-291 FFTDHLHVAETDVT
+291 FFIDHLAVPEAEVT
-305 SLVFQATLVSSAG
+305 GLVFQATLVSAAG
-318 TVATSLAG
+318 TVISSVAG

-335 RKGMVIASAL
+335 RKAMVIASAI
-345 IMMVGL
+345 IMMIGL

-364 VGQAIAGLGLGCFG
+364 AGQAIAGLGLGCFG

-407 ALPQSLVPAV
+407 ALPQSLVPAL
-417 AFPVIAFGGYPA
+417 ALPVITLGGYPA
-429 LFLGGAAVGII
+429 LFISGAVVGII
-440 GAVLVIRIKGV
+440 GAVLVTRIKGV
-451 N
+451 K